1 MQLAPQHPF
10 MQIRNISAGR
20 GKMVHGKALASWL
33 MNIFLA
39 RVFSAG
45 PFEAQL
51 GTFSQGRHKE
61 PQKEV
66 PDHFLFPS
74 CLSSQFLIFVEIL
87 QEQCKP
93 VLLKQLQGVCWL

>member
-1 MQLAPQHPF
+1 M
-10 MQIRNISAGR
+10 G
-20 GKMVHGKALASWL
+20 HGKALASWL

-39 RVFSAG
+39 RCFLQSHLK
-45 PFEAQL
+45 PSL
-51 GTFSQGRHKE
+51 E
-61 PQKEV
+61 PSLQADAKPQEEV
-66 PDHFLFPS
+66 PDHFLFPC

>member
-1 MQLAPQHPF
+1 M
-10 MQIRNISAGR
+10 I
-20 GKMVHGKALASWL
+20 HGKALASWL

-61 PQKEV
+61 PRRKC
-66 PDHFLFPS
+66 PTTSSFPPAS
-74 CLSSQFLIFVEIL
+74 QVSS
-87 QEQCKP
+87 
-93 VLLKQLQGVCWL
+93 

>member
-1 MQLAPQHPF
+1 M
-10 MQIRNISAGR
+10 I
-20 GKMVHGKALASWL
+20 HGKAWASWL

-51 GTFSQGRHKE
+51 GTFSQGRQTQRAQE
-61 PQKEV
+61 EV

-74 CLSSQFLIFVEIL
+74 CLSSQFLIFVEVL
-87 QEQCKP
+87 QEQCNP